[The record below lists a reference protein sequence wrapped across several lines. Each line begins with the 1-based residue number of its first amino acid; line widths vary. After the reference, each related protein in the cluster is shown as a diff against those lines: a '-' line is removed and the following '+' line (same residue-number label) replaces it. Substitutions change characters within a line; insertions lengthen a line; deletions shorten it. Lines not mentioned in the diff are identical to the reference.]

1 MREIRADEIK
11 RAVKK
16 LCMDANYYLPQDVI
30 DALRK
35 GYEREVSPIGKDIL
49 KKILKNI
56 EVAGKQKLPLCQDT
70 GVAVFFIDLGQEV
83 KIVGKSLE
91 DAINEGVREGYSEGY
106 LRKSMVADPLF
117 DRTNTK
123 DNTPCIMHIR
133 IVRGN
138 KLRIAFVPKG
148 GGAEN
153 MSRVA
158 MLKPADGVKG
168 VKRFVI
174 QTVEEAGPNP
184 CPPLIIGVGIG
195 GDFEEVSLLAKRALL
210 RKIGQH
216 NPDARYAELEDEL
229 LVEINR
235 LGIGPQGLG
244 GRITAL
250 AVNIEH
256 FPCHIAS
263 LPVAV
268 NLQCHAARHKEVE
281 I

>member
-1 MREIRADEIK
+1 VREIRADEIK

-138 KLRIAFVPKG
+138 KVRIAFVPKG

-158 MLKPADGVKG
+158 MLKPADGVEG

-195 GDFEEVSLLAKRALL
+195 GNFEEVSLLAKRALL

-268 NLQCHAARHKEVE
+268 NLQCHAARHKEIE

>member
-1 MREIRADEIK
+1 VREIRADEIK

>member
-1 MREIRADEIK
+1 
-11 RAVKK
+11 AVKK

-138 KLRIAFVPKG
+138 KVRIVFVPKG

-195 GDFEEVSLLAKRALL
+195 GNFEEVSLLAKRALL

>member
-1 MREIRADEIK
+1 
-11 RAVKK
+11 V
-16 LCMDANYYLPQDVI
+16 
-30 DALRK
+30 
-35 GYEREVSPIGKDIL
+35 
-49 KKILKNI
+49 
-56 EVAGKQKLPLCQDT
+56 
-70 GVAVFFIDLGQEV
+70 
-83 KIVGKSLE
+83 
-91 DAINEGVREGYSEGY
+91 
-106 LRKSMVADPLF
+106 
-117 DRTNTK
+117 
-123 DNTPCIMHIR
+123 
-133 IVRGN
+133 
-138 KLRIAFVPKG
+138 FVPKG

>member
-138 KLRIAFVPKG
+138 KVRIAFVPKG

-268 NLQCHAARHKEVE
+268 NLQCHAARHKEIE

>member
-1 MREIRADEIK
+1 VREIRADEIK

-184 CPPLIIGVGIG
+184 CPPLIVGVGIG

>member
-1 MREIRADEIK
+1 VREIRADEIK

-138 KLRIAFVPKG
+138 KVRIAFVPKG

-216 NPDARYAELEDEL
+216 NPNARYAELEDEL

-268 NLQCHAARHKEVE
+268 NLQCHAARHKEIE

>member
-138 KLRIAFVPKG
+138 KVRIAFVPKG

-174 QTVEEAGPNP
+174 QTVEEAGSNP

-195 GDFEEVSLLAKRALL
+195 GNFEEVSLLAKRALL

-268 NLQCHAARHKEVE
+268 NLQCHAARHKEIE

>member
-1 MREIRADEIK
+1 VREIRADEIK

-138 KLRIAFVPKG
+138 KVRIAFVPKG

>member
-138 KLRIAFVPKG
+138 KVRIAFVPKG

-158 MLKPADGVKG
+158 MLKPADGVEG

>member
-1 MREIRADEIK
+1 VREIRADEIK

-138 KLRIAFVPKG
+138 KVRIVFVPKG

-195 GDFEEVSLLAKRALL
+195 GNFEEVSLLAKRALL

>member
-1 MREIRADEIK
+1 VREIRADEIK

-30 DALRK
+30 DALRN
-35 GYEREVSPIGKDIL
+35 GYEREISPIGKDIL
-49 KKILKNI
+49 KKILRNI
-56 EVAGKQKLPLCQDT
+56 EIAGKKKLPLCQDT

-106 LRKSMVADPLF
+106 LRKSIVADPLF

-133 IVRGN
+133 IVQGN
-138 KLRIAFVPKG
+138 KVRIAFVPKG

-153 MSRVA
+153 MSKAA
-158 MLKPADGVKG
+158 MLKPADGVEG

-235 LGIGPQGLG
+235 LGIGPQGMG

-263 LPVAV
+263 LPAAV

>member
-138 KLRIAFVPKG
+138 KVRIVFVPKG

-268 NLQCHAARHKEVE
+268 NLQCHAARHKEIE

>member
-138 KLRIAFVPKG
+138 KVRIVFVPKG

-195 GDFEEVSLLAKRALL
+195 GNFEEVSLLAKRALL

-256 FPCHIAS
+256 LPCHIAS

>member
-138 KLRIAFVPKG
+138 KVRIVFVPKG

>member
-184 CPPLIIGVGIG
+184 CPPLIVGVGIG

>member
-1 MREIRADEIK
+1 VREIRADEIK

-138 KLRIAFVPKG
+138 KVRIAFVPKG

-268 NLQCHAARHKEVE
+268 NLQCHAARHKEIE

>member
-138 KLRIAFVPKG
+138 KLRIVFVPKG

-184 CPPLIIGVGIG
+184 CPPLIVGVGIG